1 VTDAM
6 RSLGTVVLGALLLV
20 GCATHP
26 TLAELEADPR
36 DSLTV
41 QQTHPKM
48 LARPDTTVG
57 EMRADFRECASRPRD
72 SASTARDVLNQVSDL
87 VVLGVAV
94 PSDEGP
100 SRTLAC
106 MRDKGYTQAVSR

>member
-1 VTDAM
+1 MTDAM
-6 RSLGTVVLGALLLV
+6 RSFGKVVLGALLLT

-26 TLAELEADPR
+26 TVAELEADPR

-48 LARPDTTVG
+48 LARPSTTVG

-72 SASTARDVLNQVSDL
+72 SASSVRDVLNQVSDL